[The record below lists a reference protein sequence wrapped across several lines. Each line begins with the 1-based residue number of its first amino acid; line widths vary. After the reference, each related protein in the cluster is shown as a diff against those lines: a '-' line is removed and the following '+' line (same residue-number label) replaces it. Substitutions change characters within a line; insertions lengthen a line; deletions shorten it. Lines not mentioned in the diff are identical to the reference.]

1 MILAGETHR
10 GDAMRA
16 WLGLA
21 AVGTAFVG
29 GIDGAQAAPPL
40 EAYGRLPAVELVRLS
55 PDGDRFAWVAA
66 AGEER
71 KLLVGSGGKI
81 LIQAPIGQ
89 TKVRDLEWVGEDYLL
104 VVTSSTIDLRLD
116 FGFKYEISTVLNV
129 DVTTGKGAFIF
140 KDRQD
145 IAPIAV
151 GLYGSGAD
159 QGKSYAYFGGVTYRT
174 SAEGAHIFDH
184 GWPDLYRVDL
194 GTGQPSLI
202 QHGSPQVGDWVTAPD
217 GTIVAH
223 EQYDWRSGLWQLV
236 TGADIGKILVERKAP
251 TGSIGLDGLGQA
263 PDQVVVVDNTGD
275 QSIAEEVSVKDG
287 SATQLF
293 HDLSVEEFLHDPS
306 THLLI
311 GAVTLDAP
319 GAVFL
324 DPKLQTHFDAV
335 RRAFPG
341 LQLRLESFSRDLG
354 RIIVETD
361 GTGDPGTYW
370 LVDMTTHHADP
381 IGDVHPAIKPEDV
394 GPVSVVEYKARDG
407 LQMDGVL
414 TLPPGKPAKDLPLV
428 VMPHGG
434 PIGISDEPRF
444 DYWAQA
450 FASRG
455 YAVFQP
461 NYRGSFGRGLT
472 FQNAGYGE
480 WGGKMLTDIA
490 DGVAALAAKG
500 VIDPKRACIVGAS
513 YGGYAAL
520 AGVTIQHGLYR
531 CAVSVSGPAD
541 MTTFF
546 QWETQ
551 KHGKLGSTTR
561 YWRLATG
568 MDKQGSGVLRT
579 ISPTTYVGSV
589 EAPVLLIHGKDDTVV
604 PIDQSYEMLTALKR
618 AGKSVEL
625 VEINGG
631 DHWET
636 REDARMATVV
646 GSVNFVLKHNPPD

>member
-1 MILAGETHR
+1 
-10 GDAMRA
+10 MRA

-21 AVGTAFVG
+21 VTGAAVVG
-29 GIDGAQAAPPL
+29 GFGGAQAAPPF
-40 EAYGRLPAVELVRLS
+40 EAYGRLPAIELVRLS

-71 KLLVGSGGKI
+71 KLYVGAGNKI

-89 TKVRDLEWVGEDYLL
+89 NKVRDLEWVGEDHLL
-104 VVTSSTIDLRLD
+104 VMTSSTVDLQLD
-116 FGFKYEISTVLNV
+116 FGFKYEVDTVLNV
-129 DVTTGKGAFIF
+129 DVTTSKGAFIF
-140 KDRQD
+140 KDQQD
-145 IAPIAV
+145 IAPITV

-159 QGKSYAYFGGVTYRT
+159 QGKSYAYVGGVTYRS

-184 GWPDLYRVDL
+184 GWPDLYKVDL
-194 GTGQPSLI
+194 STGRPSLV
-202 QHGSPQVGDWVTAPD
+202 QRGGPEMGDWVTTPD

-223 EQYDWRSGLWQLV
+223 EQYDDHSGLWRLV
-236 TGADIGKILVERKAP
+236 AGASIGKILMERQAP
-251 TGSIGLDGLGQA
+251 VGSIELDGLGQT
-263 PDQVVVVDNTGD
+263 PDRVVVVDNTGD
-275 QSIAEEVSVKDG
+275 QSVAEEVSAKDG
-287 SATQLF
+287 STTRLF
-293 HDLSVEEFLHDPS
+293 SDVSVERFLYDPS

-311 GAVTLDAP
+311 GAEVRDSQ

-324 DPKLQTHFDAV
+324 DPKLQAHYDAV

-341 LQLRLESFSRDLG
+341 LRLRLASYSRDLG
-354 RIIVETD
+354 RIVVETD

-381 IGDVHPAIKPEDV
+381 VGDAYPAIKPEDV

-414 TLPPGKPAKDLPLV
+414 TLPPGKAAKDLPLV

-434 PIGISDEPRF
+434 PIGVSDEPRF
-444 DYWAQA
+444 DWWAQA

-461 NYRGSFGRGLT
+461 NYRGSFGRGLA

-520 AGVTIQHGLYR
+520 AGVTLQHGLYR

-541 MTTFF
+541 LTSFF
-546 QWETQ
+546 EWEAQ
-551 KHGKLGSTTR
+551 KHGDFSANTR
-561 YWRLATG
+561 FWRVATG
-568 MDKQGSGVLRT
+568 ADKQGAGVLKA
-579 ISPTTYVGSV
+579 ISPTTYAASV

-618 AGKSVEL
+618 AGKPVEL
-625 VEINGG
+625 VEINGA
-631 DHWET
+631 DHWEL
-636 REDARMATVV
+636 REDARLATVV
-646 GSVNFVLKHNPPD
+646 NSVNFVLKHNPPD